1 MVSDLSDAC
10 FCTAPR
16 SYLPGYCV
24 FVLCRPTSQP
34 GPRLSIPIYP
44 TARHCVDIVYFDKN
58 SSVALTFFP
67 STETTTWLNCPG
79 FSWRSLAHHRFSRR
93 LCHWSGRRVEAYSSV
108 YLHHCR
114 PGLRILRS
122 AMLITFQKEKKKSMK
137 GLQTTPMRLP
147 RTFGPSLL

>member
-1 MVSDLSDAC
+1 MN
-10 FCTAPR
+10 
-16 SYLPGYCV
+16 
-24 FVLCRPTSQP
+24 
-34 GPRLSIPIYP
+34 IYNLIYIL
-44 TARHCVDIVYFDKN
+44 DIVYFDKN
-58 SSVALTFFP
+58 SSVALTIFP
-67 STETTTWLNCPG
+67 STETTTWLDCPG

-93 LCHWSGRRVEAYSSV
+93 LCHWSDRRVEAYSSV

-122 AMLITFQKEKKKSMK
+122 AMLITFQKEKKKSMR